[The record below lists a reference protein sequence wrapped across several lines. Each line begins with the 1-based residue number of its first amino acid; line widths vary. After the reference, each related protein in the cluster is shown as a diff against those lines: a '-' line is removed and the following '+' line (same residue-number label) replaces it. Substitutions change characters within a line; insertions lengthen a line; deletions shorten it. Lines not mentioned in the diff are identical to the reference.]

1 MASTSD
7 RLREIQSAR
16 NDRPLLV
23 KVSDWVR
30 DRPEG
35 GITVMFLL
43 ALILCTVGGLL
54 YPDNFRFLSQANIEV
69 TLKSVAPLG
78 IMALGVGVLM
88 IAGEYDLSVGSI
100 YTFSTIVAASLISTH
115 LAGLGAFAPFLATVC
130 ALVIGVAIGLA
141 NAFITIRFNIP
152 SFIATLGTMLF
163 WQGAVLLYNGATPL
177 AFVTLEPFNSMFA
190 GQVGYLHA
198 GLIWFAIL
206 SVVFYF
212 ILHQHKIG
220 NHFYAVGG
228 NRTAAIAIGV
238 NPTRVKYI
246 AFALAGFTSAFAGII
261 AAARV
266 NSVQPSGGQGF
277 ELQAIAACVIG
288 GCALT
293 GGRGSILGIVFGT
306 MLIFLIKDVLLLL
319 RAPGFYFNMFVGA
332 LIVISVILN
341 TAVRRDRA

>member
-1 MASTSD
+1 
-7 RLREIQSAR
+7 
-16 NDRPLLV
+16 
-23 KVSDWVR
+23 
-30 DRPEG
+30 
-35 GITVMFLL
+35 
-43 ALILCTVGGLL
+43 
-54 YPDNFRFLSQANIEV
+54 
-69 TLKSVAPLG
+69 
-78 IMALGVGVLM
+78 
-88 IAGEYDLSVGSI
+88 
-100 YTFSTIVAASLISTH
+100 
-115 LAGLGAFAPFLATVC
+115 
-130 ALVIGVAIGLA
+130 
-141 NAFITIRFNIP
+141 
-152 SFIATLGTMLF
+152 
-163 WQGAVLLYNGATPL
+163 
-177 AFVTLEPFNSMFA
+177 MFA